1 MVDFPRWKY
10 FLVFAIVVLGFIYA
24 APNIYE
30 QDPGVQ
36 VAGTEGVLAD
46 QSTLKTITTLLQ
58 KNKLPYKSAGQTGE
72 NQIVVRFHDVETQL
86 KSREI
91 IKAGLDN
98 RYTVALNTLDT
109 VPRWLSALGAAP
121 MNLGLDLRGGVHFLL
136 EVDVDSVIKKRTS
149 GDMRDMSK
157 SLRDAR
163 IRYSGVTQNNLTEIQ
178 LSFNDKTIRD
188 DAFTL
193 LKKRYTDY
201 MLVKLDHSDQALV
214 IANLSIE
221 SLQKMRKHAMEQTMT
236 VLRNRVNELGITE
249 PVVQQQG
256 KNRIVVDLPGIQ
268 DAAQAEQIL
277 GGTATLE
284 FHIVDD
290 SHSLSS
296 AIAGQ
301 IPFGSSL
308 HTMKDGSKILLKNQI
323 VLSGQSIVSASSNF
337 DDRGRPAVNIR
348 IAGSEVNY
356 FGRVT
361 KENVGRRMGIVY
373 VESKMDVKLDGDQV
387 VRVPRRIEYVISA
400 PVIQSALP
408 ASFQITGLTD
418 MEEARNLA
426 LLLRAGALPANIYP
440 VEQSVVGPSLGK
452 ENIEKGVLSVE
463 IGFLL
468 IVVFMLVY
476 YRYFGFVANLA
487 LGLNLVLLVAALSL
501 LGATLTLPGIAG
513 IVLTV
518 GMAVDANVLINERIR
533 EELRNGLSNLAAI
546 RAGYD
551 RAFATIVD
559 ANITTLIV
567 AIVLFA
573 VGSGS
578 VKGFAVTL
586 TIGLVTS
593 MFTAITGT
601 RAIIMLTYG
610 NKPGKRL
617 SIGI

>member
-1 MVDFPRWKY
+1 MVDYPKWKY
-10 FLVFAIVVLGFIYA
+10 FLVLALVVLGFIYA
-24 APNIYE
+24 APNFFE
-30 QDPGVQ
+30 QDPAVQ
-36 VAGTEGVLAD
+36 IAGTEGLVAD
-46 QSTLKTITTLLQ
+46 QPQLEKITNLLVQ
-58 KNKLPYKSAGQTGE
+58 NKLAYKSIRLLEE

-91 IKAGLDN
+91 LKAGLDN
-98 RYTVALNTLDT
+98 RFTVAFNTLST
-109 VPRWLSALGAAP
+109 VPKWLTMIGAAP

-136 EVDVDSVIKKRTS
+136 EVDVDTVLAKRVA
-149 GDMRDMSK
+149 GDLRDISK
-157 SLRDAR
+157 TLRDAR
-163 IRYSGVTQNNLTEIQ
+163 IRYSGVTQAKPTEIK
-178 LSFNDKTIRD
+178 LMFGNKSARD

-193 LKKRYTDY
+193 LKKRYPDY
-201 MLVKLDHSDQALV
+201 IFAKVDLGERY
-214 IANLSIE
+214 IIGANLSQE
-221 SLQKMRKHAMEQTMT
+221 SVNKMRKHAMEQTMT

-256 KNRIVVDLPGIQ
+256 RNRIVVDLPGIQ

-284 FHIVDD
+284 FHLVDET
-290 SHSLSS
+290 HSLS
-296 AIAGQ
+296 AAQAGQ
-301 IPFGSSL
+301 VPFGSSL
-308 HTMKDGSKILLKNQI
+308 HRFRDDNQILLFNQI

-348 IAGSEVNY
+348 IAGGEVNY
-356 FGRVT
+356 FGRIT
-361 KENVGRRMGIVY
+361 KENVGKRMAIVY
-373 VESKMDVKLDGDQV
+373 VETKMDTKLVEGKV
-387 VRVPRRIEYVISA
+387 VREPRKIQYVISA

-418 MEEARNLA
+418 MGEARHLA

-452 ENIEKGVLSVE
+452 ANIAKGVLSVE
-463 IGFLL
+463 IGFIL
-468 IVVFMLVY
+468 IVIFMLFY
-476 YRYFGFVANLA
+476 YRFFGFVANLA
-487 LGLNLVLLVAALSL
+487 LGLNLVLLVAVLSL

-533 EELRNGLSNLAAI
+533 EELRNGLAPLSAI

-551 RAFATIVD
+551 RAFSTIVD

-586 TIGLVTS
+586 IIGLVTS

-601 RAIIMLTYG
+601 RAVVSLVYG
-610 NKPGKRL
+610 RKPGKQL